1 MNEVTTKEVASFWNA
16 NPLCASS
23 NPYPRGSKQYFQYY
37 DQQRE
42 AVETPEFSSGL
53 HEYDNASGKRVPDV
67 GCGNG
72 YVLSRYAQRGAQ
84 TTGIDITENA
94 IALSRQRFELW
105 NLSGS
110 FVLGNAETL
119 PFTDGSFDYVCSM
132 GVLHHVPDT
141 GRAVAEIHRV
151 MKRQGRL
158 IVMLYHRDSALY
170 RWNMRLRS
178 WITGKSVQQLLN
190 EYDGIGNPKGW
201 VYSRE
206 ELRSL
211 LRDFTDAQMSIGHLQ
226 GYMLVPGLGAWEPR
240 WLTRLT
246 ESRWGFFL
254 YAKARKA

>member
-1 MNEVTTKEVASFWNA
+1 M
-16 NPLCASS
+16 
-23 NPYPRGSKQYFQYY
+23 
-37 DQQRE
+37 
-42 AVETPEFSSGL
+42 
-53 HEYDNASGKRVPDV
+53 
-67 GCGNG
+67 
-72 YVLSRYAQRGAQ
+72 
-84 TTGIDITENA
+84 
-94 IALSRQRFELW
+94 
-105 NLSGS
+105 
-110 FVLGNAETL
+110 LGNAETL
-119 PFTDGSFDYVCSM
+119 PFADGSFDYVCSM

-211 LRDFTDAQMSIGHLQ
+211 LRDFTDAQMLIGHLQ

-240 WLTRLT
+240 SLTRLT

-254 YAKARKA
+254 YAKVRKA